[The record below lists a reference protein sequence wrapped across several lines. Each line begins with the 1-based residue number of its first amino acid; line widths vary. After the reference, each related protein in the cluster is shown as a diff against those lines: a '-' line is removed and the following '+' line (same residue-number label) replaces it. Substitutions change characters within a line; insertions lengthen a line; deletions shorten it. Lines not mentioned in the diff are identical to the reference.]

1 MRRSRSL
8 APIELALGSV
18 RNFFSI
24 LFCLSRFGIRF
35 IKRRLSVILWILKED
50 QYSVDFLRFLFF
62 VILLFDCYCYYLY
75 YIIFSGGALTFKK
88 FISVDSTQVLRSW
101 RAEWNCY
108 FDPRYHGSFIF
119 SSFAFNCFESQRLAT
134 THHWNYNHELCC
146 IFDTIV
152 FCGSPSSV
160 CCKGKGCA
168 MWWFWNCG
176 RIKPFIIFLL
186 MCKRRSD
193 YTDEDIMHL
202 SSAITPFI
210 H

>member
-119 SSFAFNCFESQRLAT
+119 SSFAFNCFEPKTRHNTPLELQPWTLLYIRYNCFLRL
-134 THHWNYNHELCC
+134 
-146 IFDTIV
+146 
-152 FCGSPSSV
+152 S
-160 CCKGKGCA
+160 
-168 MWWFWNCG
+168 
-176 RIKPFIIFLL
+176 FICLL
-186 MCKRRSD
+186 
-193 YTDEDIMHL
+193 
-202 SSAITPFI
+202 
-210 H
+210 